1 MTETFDCASCSAP
14 LDFEGTAVQKCK
26 FCGSTVIVP
35 SHLVPGSTPVADSL
49 GEIARNVAEVRRL
62 IAAGNKI
69 PAIKLFRETFGVGL
83 KEAKDAVDAME
94 QGIGVDI
101 SAMPIETA
109 RGVSTADLKAVR
121 NAGLAISGS
130 ILGTIGLILL
140 ATIAIIVLILFFVFR
155 VVERTVDPAISSS
168 KPAVVDNNTSANKIT
183 ELLRFGGDGTG
194 AGRFKDNRHVGT
206 DRDGN
211 IYSIDYQGAR
221 MQVFDRSGKFITQW
235 QAGPADIAVRG
246 MAVSRDGIV
255 YISDVKGI
263 TAFNGQSGETL
274 SRLDRY
280 QIYGLTVTIDGKVI
294 TAGRTEISVLDRSLK
309 TISEFKDAAKASS
322 ARSGFDEIAA
332 DGSGNIYALDR
343 ADHQIC
349 KFAADGKFLTR
360 FPADLGSPNAI
371 AVDPKGNI
379 FVANTS
385 EIRVVDERGL
395 PLAKLPATQ
404 AFGLAFNDEGELF
417 IASRPFVVKCK
428 IEL

>member
-35 SHLVPGSTPVADSL
+35 SHLVPRSTPVPSSL
-49 GEIARNVAEVRRL
+49 GDIARNVAEMRRL
-62 IAAGNKI
+62 IASGNNI
-69 PAIKLFRETFGVGL
+69 HAIKLFRETFGVGL

-94 QGIGVDI
+94 QGVGVDI
-101 SAMPIETA
+101 SAMQIKTT

-121 NAGLAISGS
+121 NAGLALSGS
-130 ILGTIGLILL
+130 ILGTIGLIFLV
-140 ATIAIIVLILFFVFR
+140 TIALVGLILFFVFR
-155 VVERTVDPAISSS
+155 AVDKTIDSGIGSS
-168 KPAVVDNNTSANKIT
+168 KPAVVGNGSANNKLT
-183 ELLRFGGDGTG
+183 ELLKFGGDGTG

-211 IYSIDYQGAR
+211 IYSVEYLGGR
-221 MQVFDRSGKFITQW
+221 LQVFDRSGKFMTQW
-235 QAGPADIAVRG
+235 QAGPPDIAVRG
-246 MAVSRDGIV
+246 MAVSRDGTV

-263 TAFNGQSGETL
+263 TAYNGQSGETL

-280 QIYGLTVTIDGKVI
+280 QIYGLAVTLDGKLV
-294 TAGRTEISVLDRSLK
+294 TVGRTEISVLDRLLK
-309 TISEFKDAAKASS
+309 PLSEFKDAAKAAS
-322 ARSGFDEIAA
+322 AQSGFDEVAV
-332 DGSGNIYALDR
+332 DGPGNIFALDR
-343 ADHQIC
+343 ANHQIC
-349 KFAADGKFLTR
+349 KFAPDGKFLTR

-395 PLAKLPATQ
+395 PIGKFPATQ
-404 AFGLAFNDEGELF
+404 AFGISFNDEGELF
-417 IASRPFVVKCK
+417 VASRPFIVKYR